1 MRDYGKALRSLRRNK
16 NYTQQEL
23 AKMLNV
29 VPQTVSKW
37 ENGINQID
45 MDSLTSICAI
55 FEITTDEFIRLAEDD
70 SPRDGGSPDPV
81 AEECATEERAKET
94 KTSAGTVKEA
104 KSSAGGGRKSG
115 SNRAMIAAMIAVFVV
130 LASLLVG
137 FVAVSGGSVMA
148 AEDIYKKVNPSV
160 FYIEVDVPNGK
171 QGGSG
176 FFIDGKGT
184 AVTNFHV
191 LKGGTSASVTLADG
205 KKYSVKQ
212 VVGCDVD
219 GDIAIISVDVPRSVP
234 VSLGNSS
241 GRATA
246 FTRSAIPSR
255 SFSARRKALLRAE
268 SFRNP
273 LITLKEEIISKRPP
287 T

>member
-94 KTSAGTVKEA
+94 KTSAG
-104 KSSAGGGRKSG
+104 GGRKSG
-115 SNRAMIAAMIAVFVV
+115 LNRAMIAAMIAVFVV

-137 FVAVSGGSVMA
+137 FVAVSGGGSAMS

-176 FFIDGKGT
+176 FFIDKKGT

-219 GDIAIISVDVPRSVP
+219 GE
-234 VSLGNSS
+234 L
-241 GRATA
+241 
-246 FTRSAIPSR
+246 R
-255 SFSARRKALLRAE
+255 SFPWPFLGAFPFLWVTVRE
-268 SFRNP
+268 
-273 LITLKEEIISKRPP
+273 
-287 T
+287 